1 MVRLISPLGRIF
13 HVVYVGSS
21 DLWSQIGVDGPKFDE
36 GGGYIIKDNEYWIGL
51 VYIMIYWY
59 NMV

>member
-21 DLWSQIGVDGPKFDE
+21 DLWSQMGVDGPKFDE

-51 VYIMIYWY
+51 VYIGTSL
-59 NMV
+59 